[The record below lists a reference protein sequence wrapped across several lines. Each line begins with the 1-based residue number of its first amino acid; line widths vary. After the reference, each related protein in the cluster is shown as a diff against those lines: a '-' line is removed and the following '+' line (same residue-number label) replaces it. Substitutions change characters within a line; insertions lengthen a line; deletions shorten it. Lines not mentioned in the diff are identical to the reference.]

1 MALIDKVTV
10 ERWVAVV
17 IAAREKVNGDL
28 AEALA
33 AMASA
38 PGWPGR
44 VAWILYT
51 NPDKLRMAISWLRA
65 GVRPSRESLEEA
77 RRAFSSVA
85 ATARG

>member
-1 MALIDKVTV
+1 MALIDKLTV

-17 IAAREKVNGDL
+17 MAVQEKADGDIAK
-28 AEALA
+28 ALSV
-33 AMASA
+33 MASA

-51 NPDKLRMAISWLRA
+51 NPDKLRMAVSWLRA

-77 RRAFSSVA
+77 RKAFGSVA
-85 ATARG
+85 AAARR